1 MKFQQL
7 IIILIKINY
16 INNKEKDLL
25 IDELNIINNSNNT
38 NPFNL
43 KNTKK
48 IYNSSNDLQNI
59 NELNNVVKEK
69 KNYLTDNKYLENKI
83 IQD

>member
-69 KNYLTDNKYLENKI
+69 KKLFN
-83 IQD
+83 